1 MVVGL
6 LYEIEMSPIAANI
19 GYSRGRE
26 SCMAIAWRESRGA
39 NEIYVALD
47 FLFFIFWSRKNKINK
62 NSIDNQLL

>member
-6 LYEIEMSPIAANI
+6 SYEIEMSPIAANI

-26 SCMAIAWRESRGA
+26 SCTAIAWRESRGA

-47 FLFFIFWSRKNKINK
+47 FLFFIFGQGRIKSNNK
-62 NSIDNQLL
+62 NSIDN